1 MSGCSAKILIHGPGF
16 PLGTGA
22 SLTSRKCR
30 IVLCRLS
37 PNADVG
43 QTSKHFPRTATAASR
58 YAFEIAFGS
67 TLVAVIIGGPR
78 SVPTELIMNRSVT
91 YNRAVP
97 SQTVQHFAK

>member
-1 MSGCSAKILIHGPGF
+1 MQ
-16 PLGTGA
+16 
-22 SLTSRKCR
+22 

-91 YNRAVP
+91 DDRAVP

>member
-1 MSGCSAKILIHGPGF
+1 M
-16 PLGTGA
+16 LGQDPHPWPQVPA
-22 SLTSRKCR
+22 RKRCVFDEPQVQ

-91 YNRAVP
+91 DDRAVP